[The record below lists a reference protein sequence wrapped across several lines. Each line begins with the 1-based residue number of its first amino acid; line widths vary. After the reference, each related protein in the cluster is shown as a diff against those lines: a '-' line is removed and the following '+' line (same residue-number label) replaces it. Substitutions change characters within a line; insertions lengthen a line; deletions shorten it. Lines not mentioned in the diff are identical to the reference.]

1 MHHLLQGFG
10 LLMEPDALASL
21 RSREWGSSSGLPDV
35 TADFSSS
42 CPFCEFS
49 VCLKWVVDTGSYLA
63 KGTRPN
69 ERVPLQHVLT
79 VCSCLLYLQGR
90 LQFKLLAL
98 NGRIVNGCGRASI
111 FKRLGKCLKV
121 GIVP

>member
-1 MHHLLQGFG
+1 M
-10 LLMEPDALASL
+10 
-21 RSREWGSSSGLPDV
+21 
-35 TADFSSS
+35 
-42 CPFCEFS
+42 
-49 VCLKWVVDTGSYLA
+49 GSYLA

-69 ERVPLQHVLT
+69 EGVQRQHILA

-90 LQFKLLAL
+90 LQLKLLVL

-111 FKRLGKCLKV
+111 FKLLGKCLKV